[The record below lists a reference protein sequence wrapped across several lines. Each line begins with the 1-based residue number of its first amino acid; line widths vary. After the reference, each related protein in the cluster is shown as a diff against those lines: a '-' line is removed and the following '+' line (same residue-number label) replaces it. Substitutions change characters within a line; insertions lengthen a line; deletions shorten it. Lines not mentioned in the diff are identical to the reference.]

1 MKSEPAEAQWLL
13 DQAEISFDELAQVSG
28 LSADVLRELV
38 DDGALDPLNV
48 NAASDAREPQWSFS
62 AECIVAV
69 RAAYRLREDFDLDAN
84 ALSVALP
91 LIQRI
96 HKLEAQLRELQS
108 QFPSH
113 RRPG

>member
-1 MKSEPAEAQWLL
+1 MKDECAQAQWLL
-13 DQAEISFDELAQVSG
+13 EHPEISVEELAELSG
-28 LSADVLRELV
+28 LPAQLLRELV
-38 DDGALDPLNV
+38 DDGALDPLN
-48 NAASDAREPQWSFS
+48 APAPSGAQLPQWSFP

-69 RAAYRLREDFDLDAN
+69 RAAYRLREDFELDAN

-108 QFPSH
+108 QLP
-113 RRPG
+113 RLKRKG